1 MGGRNG
7 CWSKRLDTRDLLGP
21 SERTWADRTGER
33 MIAIIRV
40 QAGGILN
47 LGRELCVTR
56 GGLLVSLDSP
66 EHSRIDFIARSTKQR
81 GVEGGK

>member
-1 MGGRNG
+1 VGRPDGGKDG
-7 CWSKRLDTRDLLGP
+7 CCYT
-21 SERTWADRTGER
+21 
-33 MIAIIRV
+33 V
-40 QAGGILN
+40 QEGGILN

-81 GVEGGK
+81 GVKGGKWEIRRGKWLCAGLGAPIAAWR